1 MKYII
6 VIPLLLLSFI
16 SLSQD
21 NLLSKPSIM
30 VFPDDAWM
38 NENKFITASV
48 GQGASE
54 GRKGSPDYKKA
65 FREDRTKVLSLTTR
79 AIEKYFT
86 DNNFTINSL
95 EDAIKELEQNQA
107 ASAESDIV
115 TDQSTMILSAV
126 NPDVKLEF
134 SYSLANSG
142 FGWTFIFSLSAKD
155 VYTSTSIATIQS
167 EPMTLASETD
177 VLPSIQKV
185 IKANFPELMLKL
197 TNHWTNV
204 ANNGLQIKLRINLS
218 NELVSGKNITF
229 ESRIGEDAVKLQEI
243 LTKWVSL
250 NAKNKRYSPGAQTK
264 NIINYNSISIPLETP
279 DKSGKN
285 NAKLFAEQLV
295 TYVYKTLKFD
305 GEVSSSGPG
314 NATIILK

>member
-1 MKYII
+1 MKYLIAF
-6 VIPLLLLSFI
+6 PLFLLCFI
-16 SLSQD
+16 SFGQD
-21 NLLSKPSIM
+21 NILSKPTIM

-38 NENKFITASV
+38 TENRFITSSV

-54 GRKGSPDYKKA
+54 GQKGSPDYKKA
-65 FREDRTKVLSLTTR
+65 FREDKSKVLSQTTR

-107 ASAESDIV
+107 ANAESDIV
-115 TDQSTMILSAV
+115 TDQNTMILSAV
-126 NPDVKLEF
+126 NPDIKLEF
-134 SYSLANSG
+134 TYSLVNSG

-155 VYTSTSIATIQS
+155 VYTSTPIATIQS
-167 EPMTLASETD
+167 ESMTLASQAD
-177 VLPSIQKV
+177 ILPAIQRV
-185 IKANFPELMLKL
+185 IKTYFPELMLKL
-197 TNHWTNV
+197 TNHWNNV
-204 ANNGLQIKLRINLS
+204 ANNGLQVKLRINLS
-218 NELVSGKNITF
+218 SELVSGKNINF
-229 ESRIGEDAVKLQEI
+229 ESRIGEDAMKLQEI

-250 NAKNKRYSPGAQTK
+250 NAKNKRYSIGSQTK
-264 NIINYNSISIPLETP
+264 NVINYNSINIPLETP

-295 TYVYKTLKFD
+295 THIYKTLKFD